1 MLEENLIIIGVL
13 FLASIFFSKI
23 SDKYG
28 IPALIVFL
36 CVGMLAGS
44 DGILGLPFDD
54 TKFAALVG
62 NLALIFILFAGGFD
76 TNIKSVA
83 PILKVSIVLAT
94 LGVVITA
101 IVLGLFIYL
110 LLGWS
115 LLESFLLG
123 AIISSTDAAAVFAIL
138 RSRGIKLKN
147 NLGELLEF
155 ESGSNDP
162 MAIFLTMTI
171 IGIIS
176 ASQTPTAGNIAIELA
191 MQFFIG
197 GVVGYAC
204 GCSLP
209 SILNKIQLSSWGF
222 YPILVLGFVCLVFGI
237 TTKIGGNGYIAVYV
251 MGIFANR
258 REYVYKKNLV
268 GFFDGVAWI
277 MQIFVFLTLGLLVFP
292 SSLPSVTLM
301 AALIALFLT
310 FVARPI
316 SVFIGTIF
324 TKFSIKEKTFISWV
338 GLRGVVPVILSTY
351 PLSANINHAEDMF
364 NIVFVIV
371 FISVLIQGSTISKA
385 ATILGVRLEEN
396 KKEEVKEP
404 SIKNQIFYQS
414 IRQFSIEEDSK
425 IIGKN
430 LAELELPE
438 NFYVVLSVRDGKYIK
453 VTGSYLFKAN
463 DLLLIVCKDE
473 DFYTKILKDYGFIA

>member
-1 MLEENLIIIGVL
+1 MEETLIIVGVL

-28 IPALIVFL
+28 IPSLIVFL

-44 DGILGLPFDD
+44 DGILGLQFDD

-62 NLALIFILFAGGFD
+62 NIALIFILFAGGFD

-83 PILKVSIVLAT
+83 PILKSSIVLAT
-94 LGVVITA
+94 FGVIITA
-101 IVLGLFIYL
+101 FISGFFIYL
-110 LLGWS
+110 LLDWS
-115 LLESFLLG
+115 LLESLLLG
-123 AIISSTDAAAVFAIL
+123 SIISSTDAAAVFAIL
-138 RSRGIKLKN
+138 RSKGIKLKN

-176 ASQTPTAGNIAIELA
+176 ATQAPSVQNIATTLL

-197 GVVGYAC
+197 GLIGYLC

-222 YPILVLGFVCLVFGI
+222 YPILVLGCVVLVFGI
-237 TTKIGGNGYIAVYV
+237 TTKIGGNGYIAIYV
-251 MGIFANR
+251 MGIFANK

-268 GFFDGVAWI
+268 GFFDGLAWI

-292 SSLPSVTLM
+292 SSLPSVTFI
-301 AALIALFLT
+301 AVLIALCLT
-310 FVARPI
+310 FIARPI
-316 SVFIGTIF
+316 SIFIGTIF
-324 TKFSIKEKTFISWV
+324 TKFSIKEKMFTSWV
-338 GLRGVVPVILSTY
+338 GLRGVVPIILSTY
-351 PLSANINHAEDMF
+351 PLSANIAHAQDMF
-364 NIVFVIV
+364 NIVFVVV

-385 ATILGVRLEEN
+385 AMIFGVKQED
-396 KKEEVKEP
+396 KEEAKETQN
-404 SIKNQIFYQS
+404 KNQIFYQS
-414 IRQFSIEEDSK
+414 IRQFLIEEESK
-425 IIGKN
+425 IIDKN
-430 LAELELPE
+430 LAELELPD
-438 NFYVVLSVRDGKYIK
+438 NFFVVLSARDGKYIK
-453 VTGSYLFKAN
+453 VSGSYLFKPN

-473 DFYTKILKDYGFIA
+473 DFYAKTLKDYGFIA

>member
-1 MLEENLIIIGVL
+1 MEENLIIVGVL

-23 SDKYG
+23 SDRYG

-44 DGILGLPFDD
+44 DGLLGLSFDD
-54 TKFAALVG
+54 TEFAALVG
-62 NLALIFILFAGGFD
+62 NVALIFILFAGGFD

-83 PILKVSIVLAT
+83 PILKVSVILAT

-101 IVLGLFIYL
+101 LITGLFIHL
-110 LLGWS
+110 ILNWN
-115 LLESFLLG
+115 LLESLLLG

-138 RSRGIKLKN
+138 RSKGIKLKN

-176 ASQTPTAGNIAIELA
+176 ATQTPTTQDIAIKLL
-191 MQFFIG
+191 MQFIIG
-197 GVVGYAC
+197 GILGYAC
-204 GCSLP
+204 GCFLP

-237 TTKIGGNGYIAVYV
+237 TNKMGGNGYIAVYV
-251 MGIFANR
+251 MGIFANK

-292 SSLPSVTLM
+292 SSLPSVTLI

-310 FVARPI
+310 FIARPI
-316 SVFIGTIF
+316 SIFIATVF
-324 TKFSIKEKTFISWV
+324 TKFNLKEKVFISWV

-351 PLSANINHAEDMF
+351 PLSANINHAQDMF

-385 ATILGVRLEEN
+385 ASIFGVKLEEN
-396 KKEEVKEP
+396 NEEEIKAQP
-404 SIKNQIFYQS
+404 AKNQIFYHS
-414 IRQFSIEEDSK
+414 IRQFSITEDSK

-438 NFYVVLSVRDGKYIK
+438 NFYVVLSVREGKYIK
-453 VTGSYLFKAN
+453 VTGSYLFKPN

-473 DFYTKILKDYGFIA
+473 DFYAKTLKDYGFVM

>member
-1 MLEENLIIIGVL
+1 MEEKLIIIGVL

-28 IPALIVFL
+28 IPSLIVFL

-44 DGILGLPFDD
+44 DGVLGISFDD
-54 TKFAALVG
+54 TRFTALIG

-76 TNIKSVA
+76 TNIKAVA

-94 LGVVITA
+94 LGVVVTA
-101 IVLGLFIYL
+101 LILGLFIYL
-110 LLGWS
+110 LLGWT

-138 RSRGIKLKN
+138 RSRGINLKN

-176 ASQTPTAGNIAIELA
+176 AAQAPTAENIALQLT
-191 MQFFIG
+191 MQFLIG
-197 GVVGYAC
+197 GTIGYAC
-204 GCSLP
+204 GCFLP

-222 YPILVLGFVCLVFGI
+222 YPILVFGFVALVFGV

-251 MGIFANR
+251 MGIFANK

-268 GFFDGVAWI
+268 GFFDGIAWI

-292 SSLPSVTLM
+292 STLPSVTLTSI
-301 AALIALFLT
+301 LIALFLT
-310 FVARPI
+310 FIARPI
-316 SVFIGTIF
+316 SVFISTIF
-324 TKFSIKEKTFISWV
+324 TKFNIKEKAFISWV
-338 GLRGVVPVILSTY
+338 GLRGVVPIILSTY
-351 PLSANINHAEDMF
+351 PLSANINHAGDMF
-364 NIVFVIV
+364 NIVFTIV

-385 ATILGVRLEEN
+385 ASIFNVKQIE
-396 KKEEVKEP
+396 KEEEITTKEIL
-404 SIKNQIFYQS
+404 SKNKIFYQS
-414 IRQFSIEEDSK
+414 IRQFIAQEDSK
-425 IIGKN
+425 IIDKN

-438 NFYVVLSVRDGKYIK
+438 NFFVVLSVRDGKYIK
-453 VTGSYLFKAN
+453 VTGSYKFKPN

-473 DFYTKILKDYGFIA
+473 DFYEKTLKDYGFIA

>member
-1 MLEENLIIIGVL
+1 MEEKLIIIGIL

-28 IPALIVFL
+28 IPSLIVFL

-44 DGILGLPFDD
+44 DGLLGISFDD
-54 TKFAALVG
+54 TRFAALIG

-76 TNIKSVA
+76 TNIKAVA

-101 IVLGLFIYL
+101 LILGLFIYL
-110 LLGWS
+110 LLGWT

-138 RSRGIKLKN
+138 RSRGINLKN

-176 ASQTPTAGNIAIELA
+176 ATQAPTAGNVALQLT
-191 MQFFIG
+191 MQFLIG
-197 GVVGYAC
+197 GAIGYLC

-209 SILNKIQLSSWGF
+209 SILNKIQLNSWGF
-222 YPILVLGFVCLVFGI
+222 YPILVFGFVALVFGVA
-237 TTKIGGNGYIAVYV
+237 TKIGGNGYIAVYV

-268 GFFDGVAWI
+268 GFFDGIAWI
-277 MQIFVFLTLGLLVFP
+277 MQIFVFLALGLLVFP
-292 SSLPSVTLM
+292 STLPSVTFT
-301 AALIALFLT
+301 AILIALFLT
-310 FVARPI
+310 FIARPI

-324 TKFSIKEKTFISWV
+324 TKFNIKEKAFISWV
-338 GLRGVVPVILSTY
+338 GLRGVVPIILSTY
-351 PLSANINHAEDMF
+351 PLSANINHAGDMF
-364 NIVFVIV
+364 NIVFTIV
-371 FISVLIQGSTISKA
+371 FISVLVQGSTISKA
-385 ATILGVRLEEN
+385 ASIFNVKQI
-396 KKEEVKEP
+396 KKEEKITTKE
-404 SIKNQIFYQS
+404 ILAKNKIFYQS
-414 IRQFSIEEDSK
+414 IRQFIVQEDSK
-425 IIGKN
+425 IIDKN

-438 NFYVVLSVRDGKYIK
+438 NFFVVLSVRDGKYIK
-453 VTGSYLFKAN
+453 VTGSYKFNPN

-473 DFYTKILKDYGFIA
+473 DFYEKTLKDYGFIA